1 MKLNGNK
8 GMSEQLTEYFWIG
21 FLINITHK
29 INININITHNVHLG
43 DGLRDVVARD
53 GLASRVREGKLPAR

>member
-8 GMSEQLTEYFWIG
+8 GMSEHLTEYFWIG
-21 FLINITHK
+21 FP
-29 INININITHNVHLG
+29 ININHNVHLG

-53 GLASRVREGKLPAR
+53 GLAGRVGEGKLPAR

>member
-21 FLINITHK
+21 FLINI
-29 INININITHNVHLG
+29 NITHNVHLG

-53 GLASRVREGKLPAR
+53 GLAGRVREGKLPAR

>member
-21 FLINITHK
+21 FLINITH
-29 INININITHNVHLG
+29 NVHLG

-53 GLASRVREGKLPAR
+53 GLAGRVREGKLPAR

>member
-29 INININITHNVHLG
+29 INININITHNVHLS

-53 GLASRVREGKLPAR
+53 GLAGRVREGKLPAR